1 MIGLLCKDQL
11 TIWSGYRKNFILL
24 VLLYSAM
31 AFTMDTPFMLFALLF
46 VGGMYTTST
55 LVFDEQSHWDAYVRT
70 LPVSSGQIVGAKY
83 LLALVW
89 MGGLFVLAEFLLT
102 LCDLFKGRLRENLV
116 YNLSGC
122 LITLGLV
129 MAYYALSYLLSY
141 KIGAVRARSG
151 VILAIALIV
160 AIALVSSKALEGVSA
175 SSSSLLPM
183 MDETTVLFLLTG
195 GSLGIGLVLFG
206 ISWKISTL
214 IYTKKEY

>member
-83 LLALVW
+83 LLALGW
-89 MGGLFVLAEFLLT
+89 MGGLFVLVEFLLT

-160 AIALVSSKALEGVSA
+160 AIALVSSKALEGISA
-175 SSSSLLPM
+175 SSSFLLPM

>member
-1 MIGLLCKDQL
+1 MIGLLYKDQMV
-11 TIWSGYRKNFILL
+11 IWSGYRKNFILL

-55 LVFDEQSHWDAYVRT
+55 LVFDEQSHWDAYART
-70 LPVSSGQIVGAKY
+70 LPLSPGQIVGAKY
-83 LLALVW
+83 LLALGW
-89 MGGLFVLAEFLLT
+89 MGGLFVLVEFLLT
-102 LCDLFKGRLRENLV
+102 LCELFKGHMTENLA

-151 VILAIALIV
+151 VILAIALII
-160 AIALVSSKALEGVSA
+160 AIAFVGSETVETVADPLFRAAPALSETAVLFLVTGG
-175 SSSSLLPM
+175 SLAVGL
-183 MDETTVLFLLTG
+183 VLFLL
-195 GSLGIGLVLFG
+195 
-206 ISWKISTL
+206 SWKISTQ